1 MATAALI
8 AVANFAF
15 GIMAFAV
22 YMGINPTLAFWA
34 CLVLPPMVVSLVTR
48 RRGAEILVATV
59 GGTIAGLIA
68 VALAASS
75 YAG

>member
-8 AVANFAF
+8 ALANFMF
-15 GIMAFAV
+15 GVMAFAV
-22 YMGINPTLAFWA
+22 YMGNNPTLAFWA
-34 CLVLPPMVVSLVTR
+34 CLVLPPLAVSLVTR
-48 RRGAEILVATV
+48 RRGPEILVATA
-59 GGTIAGLIA
+59 GGTIVGLIA